1 MALTSLL
8 LRFTHT
14 AAILWQHQKETALL
28 QVRMYCLSWL
38 VIGTSVYLTPPFK
51 YSVLFSPANL
61 LYLLFYLLNALWVLS
76 YSTGKTHIFSGFTYN
91 LWRIAFFPHATCL
104 SHKNFVERPSSK
116 LFFSQSKW
124 ELFWGAAMTWNPSN
138 SGWAACQR
146 LVPSARSQPGFRMSC
161 PVLQVSWKS
170 HKLSWALCQQR
181 ILDYPHDCPLQGS
194 INHNIMPWQNYGRWW
209 RSILEHPGHLLSP
222 QSNALT
228 LQFCVPNHKIEAII
242 LIFQDWYEA

>member
-1 MALTSLL
+1 MS
-8 LRFTHT
+8 
-14 AAILWQHQKETALL
+14 
-28 QVRMYCLSWL
+28 
-38 VIGTSVYLTPPFK
+38 
-51 YSVLFSPANL
+51 SVLFHRENTH
-61 LYLLFYLLNALWVLS
+61 FLWV
-76 YSTGKTHIFSGFTYN
+76 HIQFMTDS
-91 LWRIAFFPHATCL
+91 
-104 SHKNFVERPSSK
+104 
-116 LFFSQSKW
+116 FFSSCHMPLTQKLCGETKFKDFFFLKVNGNCFE
-124 ELFWGAAMTWNPSN
+124 ELQWPEILQTQAGQLVRGWFQAPDPSQD
-138 SGWAACQR
+138 SECLVLSCRWAE
-146 LVPSARSQPGFRMSC
+146 
-161 PVLQVSWKS
+161 KS

>member
-38 VIGTSVYLTPPFK
+38 VIGTSVYLTPHLSTLIYPSKPALFVALFVK
-51 YSVLFSPANL
+51 CIMSYVLFHRENTH
-61 LYLLFYLLNALWVLS
+61 FLWVHIQFMMDSFFFLMPHAS
-76 YSTGKTHIFSGFTYN
+76 HTKT
-91 LWRIAFFPHATCL
+91 LWRDQVQSFFLKVNGNCFEELQWPEILQTQAGQLVRGWFQAPDPSQDSECL
-104 SHKNFVERPSSK
+104 V
-116 LFFSQSKW
+116 L
-124 ELFWGAAMTWNPSN
+124 
-138 SGWAACQR
+138 
-146 LVPSARSQPGFRMSC
+146 SC
-161 PVLQVSWKS
+161 RWPEKS

>member
-1 MALTSLL
+1 MS
-8 LRFTHT
+8 
-14 AAILWQHQKETALL
+14 
-28 QVRMYCLSWL
+28 
-38 VIGTSVYLTPPFK
+38 
-51 YSVLFSPANL
+51 SVLFHRENTH
-61 LYLLFYLLNALWVLS
+61 FLWV
-76 YSTGKTHIFSGFTYN
+76 HIQFMTDSFFSSCHMPLTQKLCGETKFK
-91 LWRIAFFPHATCL
+91 AF
-104 SHKNFVERPSSK
+104 
-116 LFFSQSKW
+116 FFSQSKW

>member
-116 LFFSQSKW
+116 LFFLKVNGNCFEELQWPEILQTQAGQLVRGWFQAPDPSQDS
-124 ELFWGAAMTWNPSN
+124 ECLVLSCR
-138 SGWAACQR
+138 WAE
-146 LVPSARSQPGFRMSC
+146 
-161 PVLQVSWKS
+161 KS